1 MNSIRDSQSSYGD
14 PRYLSTMTASDAPA
28 PVQGKSLVDGYRDA
42 LDPQHD
48 DRSRYNPLNPS
59 HPRSSALLNANDP
72 VTMYL
77 LTETAIGDSVDYEVL
92 SLEEVEELKKEKTLL
107 SSRIQGT
114 KRKLAL
120 ETKLRDAAQSI
131 GRLYSPPSP
140 RSSGEYGANGAT
152 HRRSRSIFGR
162 SGASEALDKSDS
174 ELAASQRK
182 CEELAQE
189 LWKLETRAQKIDQR
203 LLEHTAGV
211 LQMTHKGLKK
221 GPKNPAPAGPESMY
235 DAHDFD
241 DRSLYRTTE
250 HLDSFGVH
258 GRIET
263 SAAAAWNIEAMQA
276 TERRLED
283 LSERIHDM
291 MIQSNPG
298 EFIDPPP
305 QPATNGGP
313 VNPTATVDA
322 HLAYIQNGMNNI
334 VLHTGTEVPA
344 PTVVNEVAPE
354 AESAWKTKLT
364 EINNR
369 VQTIVD
375 RFGLTRS
382 PTLPPPPDANHGDG
396 LEEQLSYLQTGV
408 DGLESRVDGVLEQK
422 SILTTQIQQQR
433 ELNSKSDAERDA
445 HIGDLTEQLTHVRR
459 DLEVSERESNA
470 NREELASVTEQLDAM
485 RHSGSS
491 HEEAKAALV
500 QAEGEVARLQS
511 VVGSLHL
518 ESDARI
524 NEVSDA
530 RDAQD
535 HAEAEAKRLK
545 DAIES
550 LERETQTRALEVSDA
565 RDRAEGEV
573 QRLNI
578 LVETLQHDTSAK
590 SKEASDA
597 RDRAEEEVERLGAVV
612 ETMQHEH
619 AAQTEELKE
628 LLLHA
633 ESEVKRLQEVIE
645 SMETDSAAHSEARTA
660 RDHAESEVTRLQAV
674 VGSMETDSAA
684 HSEARAARDH
694 AESEVTRL
702 QAVIESMETES
713 AAHSEA
719 RAAHDYAESEV
730 TRLQVVIES
739 MQNDSDAQ
747 TREIRES
754 RDQAES
760 EVKRLEDIIDSL
772 QNDTAV
778 QHEDIR
784 NARDHAESEVSR
796 LQVVMESMKHDS
808 TAQAEEARNDRDRAE
823 SEVKR
828 LQDIIESL
836 QHDTSKDGEALEAR
850 ERAEQEVAQLEAAIQ
865 QIRNQSDARIKEAD
879 DQRAQSEANKARL
892 QNEMTELEGEIVR
905 VTTELTMAKAELDG
919 AYGTR
924 AERAAKVASNPSVQK
939 ENDALVT
946 RNIELTEEL
955 ALFKSQRGGG
965 DLQQRADTLERE
977 LRETIDDYEAM
988 TKASIEFEKERERFE
1003 SFIDS
1008 LRDRC
1013 EQLETQL
1020 AEERISWMN
1029 LSSPTSV
1036 GREGTYETT
1045 STMVLKNEFKKM
1057 MRDTRNENMK
1067 ILRAEQE
1074 ERRRIEGLLRALR
1087 KEHAQ
1092 VTGKMPSSGGTPL

>member
-1 MNSIRDSQSSYGD
+1 MNISMRSSQSSYGD

-28 PVQGKSLVDGYRDA
+28 PVPPHGKTLVDGYRDA
-42 LDPQHD
+42 LDPQHEE
-48 DRSRYNPLNPS
+48 RSRHNPLNPT
-59 HPRSSALLNANDP
+59 HPRSSVLLNANDP
-72 VTMYL
+72 VAMYL
-77 LTETAIGDSVDYEVL
+77 LTETAIGDSTNYEVL
-92 SLEEVEELKKEKTLL
+92 SLEEVEELKKEVTLL
-107 SSRIQGT
+107 STRIHGT

-120 ETKLRDAAQSI
+120 ETKLRDAAQSL

-140 RSSGEYGANGAT
+140 RSSGEYGANGGSNS
-152 HRRSRSIFGR
+152 HRMSRGTFGR

-174 ELAASQRK
+174 ELAVSQRR

-189 LWKLETRAQKIDQR
+189 LWKLEKRSQTITQR

-221 GPKNPAPAGPESMY
+221 GPKNPARTSDSTY
-235 DAHDFD
+235 DDHKFD

-250 HLDSFGVH
+250 HIDNFSDGKV
-258 GRIET
+258 ET
-263 SAAAAWNIEAMQA
+263 NAAAVMNTEAMQA
-276 TERRLED
+276 TERRLEE
-283 LSERIHDM
+283 LSERMHDM

-305 QPATNGGP
+305 QLSGGGGP

-322 HLAYIQNGMNNI
+322 HLDYIKNSMNNI
-334 VLHTGTEVPA
+334 VLHRGDVPA
-344 PTVVNEVAPE
+344 PMAARDIAPE
-354 AESAWKTKLT
+354 AERAPEAEGAWKHQLA
-364 EINNR
+364 EINNQ

-382 PTLPPPPDANHGDG
+382 PTLPPPPDASHSEG
-396 LEEQLSYLQTGV
+396 LEEQLSYLQAGV

-459 DLEVSERESNA
+459 DLEVSEREANA
-470 NREELASVTEQLDAM
+470 NRDELALVMQQLNAM
-485 RHSGSS
+485 RHDGSS
-491 HEEAKAALV
+491 QEEAKATLV

-511 VVGSLHL
+511 VVSSLHT
-518 ESDARI
+518 EADARI
-524 NEVSDA
+524 NEVSEA
-530 RDAQD
+530 REAQD
-535 HAEAEAKRLK
+535 KAEAEVKRLQK
-545 DAIES
+545 YIDDVQRDNDAKAE
-550 LERETQTRALEVSDA
+550 EVSDA

-573 QRLNI
+573 KRLQAVIVSLQNDTDARSEEAREARDHAEEEVKRLQVIITSLQNDSDSKSEEVRETKEAHGHAEDEVNRLQVVIASLQNDTDAKSQEAREARDHAEDEVKRLQAAITSLQNDTDAKLKEAIEARDRAEDEVKRLHVVIETLQNGTDTRGEDAKEARDRAENEVQRLQS
-578 LVETLQHDTSAK
+578 LVETLQND
-590 SKEASDA
+590 SDPRSEQA
-597 RDRAEEEVERLGAVV
+597 RG
-612 ETMQHEH
+612 
-619 AAQTEELKE
+619 
-628 LLLHA
+628 
-633 ESEVKRLQEVIE
+633 
-645 SMETDSAAHSEARTA
+645 A
-660 RDHAESEVTRLQAV
+660 RDH
-674 VGSMETDSAA
+674 
-684 HSEARAARDH
+684 
-694 AESEVTRL
+694 
-702 QAVIESMETES
+702 
-713 AAHSEA
+713 
-719 RAAHDYAESEV
+719 
-730 TRLQVVIES
+730 
-739 MQNDSDAQ
+739 
-747 TREIRES
+747 
-754 RDQAES
+754 
-760 EVKRLEDIIDSL
+760 
-772 QNDTAV
+772 
-778 QHEDIR
+778 
-784 NARDHAESEVSR
+784 
-796 LQVVMESMKHDS
+796 
-808 TAQAEEARNDRDRAE
+808 
-823 SEVKR
+823 
-828 LQDIIESL
+828 
-836 QHDTSKDGEALEAR
+836 
-850 ERAEQEVAQLEAAIQ
+850 AEQEVAQLEAAIQ
-865 QIRNQSDARIKEAD
+865 QIRIQSDARIKEAD
-879 DQRAQSEANKARL
+879 DQRAESDHNATRL
-892 QNEMTELEGEIVR
+892 QNELTELEGEIVR

-924 AERAAKVASNPSVQK
+924 AERAAEVASNPSIQR

-955 ALFKSQRGGG
+955 AALKSQRGGG

-1029 LSSPTSV
+1029 LSSPTSM
-1036 GREGTYETT
+1036 GRDGTSETT

-1092 VTGKMPSSGGTPL
+1092 VTGKPMPSPGGTPL

>member
-1 MNSIRDSQSSYGD
+1 MNISMRSSQSSYGD

-28 PVQGKSLVDGYRDA
+28 PVPPHGKTLVDGYRDA
-42 LDPQHD
+42 LDPQHEE
-48 DRSRYNPLNPS
+48 RSRYNPLNS
-59 HPRSSALLNANDP
+59 AHPRSSALLNAKDP
-72 VTMYL
+72 VAMYL
-77 LTETAIGDSVDYEVL
+77 LTETAIGDSTNYEVL
-92 SLEEVEELKKEKTLL
+92 SFEEVEELKKEVTLL
-107 SSRIQGT
+107 STRIQGT

-120 ETKLRDAAQSI
+120 ETKLRDAAQSL

-140 RSSGEYGANGAT
+140 RSSGEYNSNGGSN
-152 HRRSRSIFGR
+152 SRMSRGIFGR

-174 ELAASQRK
+174 ELAVSQQR

-189 LWKLETRAQKIDQR
+189 LWKLEKRSQKISQR

-221 GPKNPAPAGPESMY
+221 GPKNPAPRDSGSTY
-235 DAHDFD
+235 DDHKFD
-241 DRSLYRTTE
+241 DRSLYRAAE
-250 HLDSFGVH
+250 HLNNFGVH
-258 GRIET
+258 GKGET
-263 SAAAAWNIEAMQA
+263 NAAAAMNTEAMQA
-276 TERRLED
+276 TERRLEE
-283 LSERIHDM
+283 LSECMHDM

-305 QPATNGGP
+305 QLSGGGGS
-313 VNPTATVDA
+313 VNPTATVEA
-322 HLAYIQNGMNNI
+322 HLAYIKNGMNNI
-334 VLHTGTEVPA
+334 VLHTGDA
-344 PTVVNEVAPE
+344 PTPVVARDIAPDIE
-354 AESAWKTKLT
+354 GAWKHQLTK
-364 EINNR
+364 INNQ

-382 PTLPPPPDANHGDG
+382 PTLPPPPDASHGEG
-396 LEEQLSYLQTGV
+396 LEEQLSYLQTGL

-445 HIGDLTEQLTHVRR
+445 HIGDLTEQLTHARR
-459 DLEVSERESNA
+459 DLEVSERGSNA
-470 NREELASVTEQLDAM
+470 NRDELALVMGQLNEM
-485 RHSGSS
+485 RHSGSAQ
-491 HEEAKAALV
+491 EEAKATLV

-511 VVGSLHL
+511 VVTSLHS

-524 NEVSDA
+524 NEVREA

-535 HAEAEAKRLK
+535 QAEAEVKRLQHYI
-545 DAIES
+545 DDMQRDNDDRVEEI
-550 LERETQTRALEVSDA
+550 RDA

-573 QRLNI
+573 KRLQAVIVSLQND
-578 LVETLQHDTSAK
+578 VEAK
-590 SKEASDA
+590 SEEAREAREALDDA
-597 RDRAEEEVERLGAVV
+597 ED
-612 ETMQHEH
+612 
-619 AAQTEELKE
+619 
-628 LLLHA
+628 
-633 ESEVKRLQEVIE
+633 EVKRLQVVVT
-645 SMETDSAAHSEARTA
+645 SLQHDTDAKLEEAREA
-660 RDHAESEVTRLQAV
+660 HDHAEEEVKRLQAV
-674 VGSMETDSAA
+674 VTSLQNDIDAKSE
-684 HSEARAARDH
+684 EARGH
-694 AESEVTRL
+694 AEDEVK
-702 QAVIESMETES
+702 
-713 AAHSEA
+713 
-719 RAAHDYAESEV
+719 
-730 TRLQVVIES
+730 RLQVVIAS
-739 MQNDSDAQ
+739 LQNDTDAELEEA
-747 TREIRES
+747 REARGH
-754 RDQAES
+754 AED
-760 EVKRLEDIIDSL
+760 EVKRLNAVIASLQNDTDAEIEEAREDRNHAEDEVKRLQIAIDSL

-778 QHEDIR
+778 KSKE
-784 NARDHAESEVSR
+784 A
-796 LQVVMESMKHDS
+796 ME
-808 TAQAEEARNDRDRAE
+808 ARDRAE
-823 SEVKR
+823 NEVKR
-828 LQDIIESL
+828 LNVVIVALQNDTDARGEDI
-836 QHDTSKDGEALEAR
+836 KEAR
-850 ERAEQEVAQLEAAIQ
+850 DRAENEVQHLQSVVETLQNDSDSRSEEVRGARDRAEQEVAQLEAAIQ
-865 QIRNQSDARIKEAD
+865 QIRIQSDARIKEAD
-879 DQRAQSEANKARL
+879 DQRAQSDSNAIRL

-905 VTTELTMAKAELDG
+905 VTTELTMVKAELDG

-924 AERAAKVASNPSVQK
+924 AERAAEVSSNPSIQR

-955 ALFKSQRGGG
+955 AVLKSQRGGG

-1036 GREGTYETT
+1036 GRDGTSETT

-1092 VTGKMPSSGGTPL
+1092 VTGRPMPSPGGTPL

>member
-1 MNSIRDSQSSYGD
+1 MNISMRSSQSSYGD

-28 PVQGKSLVDGYRDA
+28 PVPPHGKTLVDGYRDA
-42 LDPQHD
+42 LDPQHEE
-48 DRSRYNPLNPS
+48 RSRYNPLNPT

-72 VTMYL
+72 VAMYL
-77 LTETAIGDSVDYEVL
+77 LTETAIGDSTNYEVL
-92 SLEEVEELKKEKTLL
+92 SFEEVEELKKEITLL
-107 SSRIQGT
+107 STRIQGT

-120 ETKLRDAAQSI
+120 ETKLRDAAQSL

-140 RSSGEYGANGAT
+140 RSSGEYGANGGST
-152 HRRSRSIFGR
+152 SNRMSRGIFGR

-174 ELAASQRK
+174 ELAVSQRR

-189 LWKLETRAQKIDQR
+189 LWKLEKRSQKISQR

-211 LQMTHKGLKK
+211 LQITHKGLKK
-221 GPKNPAPAGPESMY
+221 GPKNPTTSDSTY
-235 DAHDFD
+235 DDQKFD

-250 HLDSFGVH
+250 HLDNFGVN
-258 GRIET
+258 GKIET
-263 SAAAAWNIEAMQA
+263 NSAAAMNTEAMQA
-276 TERRLED
+276 TERRLEE
-283 LSERIHDM
+283 LSERMHDM

-305 QPATNGGP
+305 QLSGGGGP
-313 VNPTATVDA
+313 VNPTSTVDA
-322 HLAYIQNGMNNI
+322 HLAYIESSMNNI
-334 VLHTGTEVPA
+334 VLHTGEVPPPSA
-344 PTVVNEVAPE
+344 ARSIAPE
-354 AESAWKTKLT
+354 AEETWKHQLT
-364 EINNR
+364 AINNQ

-382 PTLPPPPDANHGDG
+382 PTLPPPPDASHGDG

-445 HIGDLTEQLTHVRR
+445 HIGDLTEQLTQVRR
-459 DLEVSERESNA
+459 DLEVSEREGNA
-470 NREELASVTEQLDAM
+470 NRDELALVMGQLNAM
-485 RHSGSS
+485 RHNGTSQ
-491 HEEAKAALV
+491 EEAKATLV

-511 VVGSLHL
+511 VVTSLHS
-518 ESDARI
+518 EADVRTH
-524 NEVSDA
+524 EVSEA

-535 HAEAEAKRLK
+535 QAEAEVKRLQQYIDDLQRDN
-545 DAIES
+545 DAKTE
-550 LERETQTRALEVSDA
+550 EVSDA

-573 QRLNI
+573 KRLEVVITSLQSDTDAKSEEVREARDHAEDEVKRLQVVITSLQNDNDAKSEELREARETHGHAEDEVKRLGVVI
-578 LVETLQHDTSAK
+578 ASLHNGHDAKSEEVREARDHAEDEVRRLGVIIASMQTEADAKSEEVREATEARGRAEDEVKRLQAIITSLQNDTDAKSEEAREARDHAEDEVRRLGVVIASMQTDTDAKSEEVREATEARGRAEDEVKRLHAVIETLQNDTDSRGDDV
-590 SKEASDA
+590 KEA
-597 RDRAEEEVERLGAVV
+597 RDRAENEVQRLQSVV
-612 ETMQHEH
+612 ET
-619 AAQTEELKE
+619 L
-628 LLLHA
+628 
-633 ESEVKRLQEVIE
+633 
-645 SMETDSAAHSEARTA
+645 
-660 RDHAESEVTRLQAV
+660 
-674 VGSMETDSAA
+674 
-684 HSEARAARDH
+684 
-694 AESEVTRL
+694 
-702 QAVIESMETES
+702 
-713 AAHSEA
+713 
-719 RAAHDYAESEV
+719 
-730 TRLQVVIES
+730 
-739 MQNDSDAQ
+739 QNDSDS
-747 TREIRES
+747 RSEEIRG
-754 RDQAES
+754 
-760 EVKRLEDIIDSL
+760 
-772 QNDTAV
+772 
-778 QHEDIR
+778 
-784 NARDHAESEVSR
+784 ARD
-796 LQVVMESMKHDS
+796 
-808 TAQAEEARNDRDRAE
+808 
-823 SEVKR
+823 
-828 LQDIIESL
+828 
-836 QHDTSKDGEALEAR
+836 
-850 ERAEQEVAQLEAAIQ
+850 RAEQEVAQLEAAIQ
-865 QIRNQSDARIKEAD
+865 QIRIQSDARIKEAD
-879 DQRAQSEANKARL
+879 DQRAQSDHNVTRL
-892 QNEMTELEGEIVR
+892 QNELTEVEGEIVR

-924 AERAAKVASNPSVQK
+924 AERAAEVASNPSVQR

-955 ALFKSQRGGG
+955 AALKSQRGGG

-1003 SFIDS
+1003 IFIDS

-1036 GREGTYETT
+1036 GRDGTSETT

-1092 VTGKMPSSGGTPL
+1092 VTGKPMPSPGGTPL

>member
-1 MNSIRDSQSSYGD
+1 
-14 PRYLSTMTASDAPA
+14 MTASDAPA
-28 PVQGKSLVDGYRDA
+28 PVPPHGKTLVDGYRDA
-42 LDPQHD
+42 LDPQHEE
-48 DRSRYNPLNPS
+48 RSRYNPLNTT

-72 VTMYL
+72 VAMYL
-77 LTETAIGDSVDYEVL
+77 LTETAIGDSTNYEVL
-92 SLEEVEELKKEKTLL
+92 SFEEVEELKKEVTLL
-107 SSRIQGT
+107 STRIQGT

-120 ETKLRDAAQSI
+120 ETKLRDAAQSL

-140 RSSGEYGANGAT
+140 RSSGEYGANGGSASN
-152 HRRSRSIFGR
+152 RMSRGIFGR

-174 ELAASQRK
+174 ELAVSQRR

-189 LWKLETRAQKIDQR
+189 LWKLEKRSQKITQR

-221 GPKNPAPAGPESMY
+221 GPKNPTTSDSTY
-235 DAHDFD
+235 DDQKFD

-250 HLDSFGVH
+250 HLDNFGVN
-258 GRIET
+258 GKIENN
-263 SAAAAWNIEAMQA
+263 AAAAMNTEAMQA
-276 TERRLED
+276 TERRLEE
-283 LSERIHDM
+283 LSERMHDM

-305 QPATNGGP
+305 QLSGGGGP
-313 VNPTATVDA
+313 VNPMSTVDA
-322 HLAYIQNGMNNI
+322 HLAYIESSMNNI
-334 VLHTGTEVPA
+334 VLHTGQVPA
-344 PTVVNEVAPE
+344 PTAARSIAPE
-354 AESAWKTKLT
+354 AEDAWKHQLT
-364 EINNR
+364 EINNQ

-382 PTLPPPPDANHGDG
+382 PTLPPPPDASHGDG

-445 HIGDLTEQLTHVRR
+445 HIGDLTEQLTQVRK
-459 DLEVSERESNA
+459 DLEVSERDGNA
-470 NREELASVTEQLDAM
+470 NREELALVMGQLNAM
-485 RHSGSS
+485 RQNGTSQ
-491 HEEAKAALV
+491 EEAKATLV

-511 VVGSLHL
+511 VVTSLHS
-518 ESDARI
+518 EADVRAH
-524 NEVSDA
+524 EVSEA

-535 HAEAEAKRLK
+535 QAEAEVKRLQQYIDDLQRDN
-545 DAIES
+545 DAKAE
-550 LERETQTRALEVSDA
+550 EVSDA

-573 QRLNI
+573 KRLEV
-578 LVETLQHDTSAK
+578 LVTSLQNDTDAKSEEAREAREHAEDEVKRLQVVITSLQDDNDAKSEELREARETHGHAEEEVKRLGVVIASLHNDHDAKSEEVREARDHAEDEVKRLQAIITSLQNDNDAKSEEVREAIEARGRAEDEVKRLQSVIETLQTDADAK
-590 SKEASDA
+590 SEELREAREAHEHAEDEVKRLQVVITSLQNDTDAKSEEAREARDHAEDEVRRLGVVIASMQTDTNAKSEEAREAIEARGRAEDEVKRLQSVIETLQNDADARGEDVKEA
-597 RDRAEEEVERLGAVV
+597 RDRAENEVQRLQSVV
-612 ETMQHEH
+612 ET
-619 AAQTEELKE
+619 L
-628 LLLHA
+628 
-633 ESEVKRLQEVIE
+633 
-645 SMETDSAAHSEARTA
+645 
-660 RDHAESEVTRLQAV
+660 
-674 VGSMETDSAA
+674 
-684 HSEARAARDH
+684 
-694 AESEVTRL
+694 
-702 QAVIESMETES
+702 
-713 AAHSEA
+713 
-719 RAAHDYAESEV
+719 
-730 TRLQVVIES
+730 
-739 MQNDSDAQ
+739 QNDSD
-747 TREIRES
+747 S
-754 RDQAES
+754 RS
-760 EVKRLEDIIDSL
+760 EEVRG
-772 QNDTAV
+772 
-778 QHEDIR
+778 
-784 NARDHAESEVSR
+784 ARD
-796 LQVVMESMKHDS
+796 
-808 TAQAEEARNDRDRAE
+808 
-823 SEVKR
+823 
-828 LQDIIESL
+828 
-836 QHDTSKDGEALEAR
+836 
-850 ERAEQEVAQLEAAIQ
+850 RAEQEVAQLEAAIQ
-865 QIRNQSDARIKEAD
+865 QIRIQSDARIKEAD
-879 DQRAQSEANKARL
+879 DQRAQSDHNVTRL
-892 QNEMTELEGEIVR
+892 QNELTELEGEIVR

-924 AERAAKVASNPSVQK
+924 AERAAEVASNPSVQR

-955 ALFKSQRGGG
+955 AALKSQRGGG

-1003 SFIDS
+1003 IFIDS

-1036 GREGTYETT
+1036 GRDGTSETT

-1092 VTGKMPSSGGTPL
+1092 VTGKPMPSPGGTPL